1 MLVQNTMAT
10 HQSIVVMND
19 VRQLYLSGNYKA
31 MEDMYQHPHDL
42 AFFHVDYGG
51 KPGGIFTAALPIEG
65 LHCLENGIIGHCLH
79 QMFTNDDCLLLPK
92 GRQELDKVVASWAK
106 CLPWQRLLQG
116 GYGKEFPRLRFQ
128 EGITSLSNT
137 SAAHKVGAMEAVV
150 LACLMPDGRKTFY
163 HCSRQNGPDWGGEGR
178 ETTYIGHALVHI

>member
-42 AFFHVDYGG
+42 AFFHVDNGG
-51 KPGGIFTAALPIEG
+51 ESGSIFTAALPIEG

-79 QMFTNDDCLLLPK
+79 QISSNDDCLLLPK
-92 GRQELDKVVASWAK
+92 GRQELDKVTE
-106 CLPWQRLLQG
+106 R
-116 GYGKEFPRLRFQ
+116 
-128 EGITSLSNT
+128 NT
-137 SAAHKVGAMEAVV
+137 SIFVPSTG
-150 LACLMPDGRKTFY
+150 
-163 HCSRQNGPDWGGEGR
+163 
-178 ETTYIGHALVHI
+178 TTLRIVPAIAGL